1 MFCYLC
7 FLALRKKTN
16 TIMEKKNR
24 KPSMRTNSQEAIEL
38 LAKIKNS
45 GGKRKLNKLGEWLSQ
60 NPEPLFTWDEKD
72 LKYILK

>member
-1 MFCYLC
+1 
-7 FLALRKKTN
+7 
-16 TIMEKKNR
+16 
-24 KPSMRTNSQEAIEL
+24 MRTNSQEAIEL